1 MPKSGK
7 VLVMRLRKIKTGS
20 GKYALQ
26 VVSKVGGRLK
36 VHKHIGSYASQFEME
51 SLYLKAKDYI
61 EKVSGQK
68 DLFEDASRFDL
79 SEIEIVESK
88 PLFAYKFLGGIYSRL
103 GFGEYKDEVL
113 KDLIIAR
120 IFAPSSKNEAK
131 ELLFDFFERKYS
143 IKTIYRHLK
152 NTFDD
157 KFKEFIQKKLINFVK
172 DELGDSLRL
181 ILYDITTLYF
191 DSQAKVGLKDFGFSK
206 DHRPADTQ
214 VVVGLIVNKDGFP
227 LYFDVFKGNTFEG
240 HTFLVTIEK
249 IIKLLN
255 NPKIIVVADSAMLSK
270 INIEDLDK
278 RNIGFIVGARIS
290 NLPVTLINKI
300 SKRLNKKDKKASF
313 FDYSSFRLVCQYLT
327 TRANKDR
334 SDRQK
339 QVLKAQNAINKPSGV
354 TSRFRFLKKSDGEKY
369 VINQELIL
377 KSEKLEGI
385 KGYITNTKLTKKEII
400 EKYHN
405 LWKIENC
412 FRVTKSDLEARPIFH
427 HLDETIKAHLA
438 IVFAGLAITRFIE
451 IKTNLSIKKVIKTI
465 SKVLTHKIKNIK
477 TNEYTYIETKTED
490 PQLTKNLE
498 IIKSLG
504 H

>member
-1 MPKSGK
+1 
-7 VLVMRLRKIKTGS
+7 MRVRKIKTGS

-26 VVSKVGGRLK
+26 VVSKVGGKLK
-36 VHKHIGSYASQFEME
+36 VHKHIGSYSDKFELEKLYFKASG
-51 SLYLKAKDYI
+51 YI
-61 EKVSGQK
+61 GKVSGQEN
-68 DLFEDASRFDL
+68 LFDSAPRFDL

-88 PLFAYKFLGGIYSRL
+88 PLFAYEFLSKIYSRL
-103 GFGEYKDEVL
+103 GFDEYDDEVL

-143 IKTIYRHLK
+143 LKTIYRHLK
-152 NTFDD
+152 ATFDGG
-157 KFKEFIQKKLINFVK
+157 FKEFIQGKLINFVK
-172 DELGDSLRL
+172 DELDDSLRL
-181 ILYDITTLYF
+181 ILYDVTTLYF

-214 VVVGLIVNKDGFP
+214 VVVGLVVNKDGFP

-249 IIKLLN
+249 VIKLLN

-270 INIEDLDK
+270 INIKDLDK
-278 RNIGFIVGARIS
+278 RNIGFIVGARMA
-290 NLPVTLINKI
+290 NLPEKLISKI
-300 SKRLNKKDKKASF
+300 SKRLNKIDKKISNF
-313 FDYSSFRLVCQYLT
+313 KYGENDEFKLVCQYLT

-339 QVLKAQNAINKPSGV
+339 QLQKAQNAINKPSGV
-354 TSRFRFLKKSDGEKY
+354 TSRYRFLKKSDGEKY
-369 VINQELIL
+369 ILNQELIL
-377 KSEKLEGI
+377 KSEKLDGI
-385 KGYITNTKLTKKEII
+385 KGYITNTKLTKREII

-405 LWKIENC
+405 LWRIENC
-412 FRVTKSDLEARPIFH
+412 FRVTKTDLEARPIFH
-427 HLDETIKAHLA
+427 HLDETIKAHLI

-477 TNEYTYIETKTED
+477 TNEYTYLETKTED
-490 PQLTKNLE
+490 LQLTHNLE

>member
-1 MPKSGK
+1 
-7 VLVMRLRKIKTGS
+7 MRIRKIKTGS

-26 VVSKVGGRLK
+26 VVSKVGGILK
-36 VHKHIGSYASQFEME
+36 VHKHIGSYSSEVDGK
-51 SLYLKAKDYI
+51 SLYSKARNYI
-61 EKVSGQK
+61 EDKSGQVS
-68 DLFEDASRFDL
+68 LFEGTSGFDFSDL
-79 SEIEIVESK
+79 VITNSK
-88 PLFAYKFLGGIYSRL
+88 PLFAYKFLSGIYCKL
-103 GFGEYKDEVL
+103 GFDEYGDDVL

-120 IFAPSSKNEAK
+120 IFFPSSKNEARNF
-131 ELLFDFFERKYS
+131 LQDSFERKYS
-143 IKTIYRHLK
+143 LKTIYRHLK
-152 NTFDD
+152 ATFDD
-157 KFKEFIQKKLINFVK
+157 GFKEFIQSKLIDFAK
-172 DELGDSLRL
+172 KELGDSLRL
-181 ILYDITTLYF
+181 ILYDVTTLYF
-191 DSQAKVGLKDFGFSK
+191 DSQAKIGLKDFGFSK
-206 DHRPADTQ
+206 DHRPSDTQ
-214 VVVGLIVNKDGFP
+214 VVVGLVVNKDGFP

-249 IIKLLN
+249 VIKLLN
-255 NPKIIVVADSAMLSK
+255 NPKIIVIADAGMLSK
-270 INIEDLDK
+270 ININDLDK
-278 RNIGFIVGARIS
+278 RNIGFIVGARVS
-290 NLPVTLINKI
+290 NLPATLINKI

-313 FDYSSFRLVCQYLT
+313 FDYDNFRLVCEYLT

-354 TSRFRFLKKSDGEKY
+354 TSRYRFLKKTDELKY

-405 LWKIENC
+405 LWRIENC

-427 HLDETIKAHLA
+427 HLDETIKAHLV
-438 IVFAGLAITRFIE
+438 IVFAGLAIARLVE

-465 SKVLTHKIKNIK
+465 SKVLTHKIKNLK
-477 TNEYTYIETKTED
+477 TEETALVETKIED
-490 PQLTKNLE
+490 PQLLKNLE